1 MSKTLNIKD
10 IQDKIN
16 ANTVLTNEEEQYIEK
31 FMLVEG
37 GRKFRT
43 RGRRRQRSR
52 TRRIQRSRGRSRG
65 RGRSRE
71 RGRQRES

>member
-31 FMLVEG
+31 FMLVIIKLTFQFIFSKAKTDFL
-37 GRKFRT
+37 RFD
-43 RGRRRQRSR
+43 
-52 TRRIQRSRGRSRG
+52 
-65 RGRSRE
+65 
-71 RGRQRES
+71 

>member
-43 RGRRRQRSR
+43 R
-52 TRRIQRSRGRSRG
+52 
-65 RGRSRE
+65 
-71 RGRQRES
+71 